1 MPAARIAQI
10 ESMIAARDGQPGY
23 KRNVMALKAELER
36 LTQIQDWQTFTSPE
50 RESAVDTSPTVDS
63 QDSPAA

>member
-23 KRNVMALKAELER
+23 KRNVVALKAELAR
-36 LTQIQDWQTFTSPE
+36 LTEIQDLATFAAP
-50 RESAVDTSPTVDS
+50 DPSPTVDS